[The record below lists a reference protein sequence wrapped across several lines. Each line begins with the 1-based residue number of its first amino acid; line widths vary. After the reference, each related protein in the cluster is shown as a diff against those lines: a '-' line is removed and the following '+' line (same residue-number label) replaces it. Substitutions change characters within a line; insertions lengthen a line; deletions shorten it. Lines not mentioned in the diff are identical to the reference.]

1 MTPSYQNLIRR
12 DALKKKLNFLTA
24 KLKSNKS
31 EIIKEENAFSDRL
44 LITSFEN
51 FVNDTDLKL
60 NKINN
65 LISPVG

>member
-1 MTPSYQNLIRR
+1 MRR

-51 FVNDTDLKL
+51 FVNETD
-60 NKINN
+60 
-65 LISPVG
+65 